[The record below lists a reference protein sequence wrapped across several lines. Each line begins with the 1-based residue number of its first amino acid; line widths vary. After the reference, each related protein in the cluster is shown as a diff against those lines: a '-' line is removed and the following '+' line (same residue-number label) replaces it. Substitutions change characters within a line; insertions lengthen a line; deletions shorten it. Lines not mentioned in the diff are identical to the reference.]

1 LPAWKRVGELSKE
14 VLAEEMYELKIIT
27 QFSAAHRLE
36 NFYGKCEAL
45 HGHNWK
51 VEVYLQGERL
61 DEAGLVKDFGEL
73 KARTREVLEALD
85 HKYLN
90 DLPEFRHQN
99 PSSENLARYL
109 FDRLTATL
117 NTNSVRVSRV
127 SVWESDTSCASY
139 FLP

>member
-1 LPAWKRVGELSKE
+1 
-14 VLAEEMYELKIIT
+14 MYELKVIT

-51 VEVYLQGERL
+51 VEVFLEGERL
-61 DEAGLVKDFGEL
+61 DGAGLLMDFGVV
-73 KARTREVLEALD
+73 KARTREVLEEID

-90 DLPEFRHQN
+90 ELAAFQEQN

-109 FDRLTATL
+109 FQRLSDTL
-117 NTNSVRVSRV
+117 NRDGIKVRRV
-127 SVWESDTSCASY
+127 NVWESDNSCAAY
-139 FLP
+139 YQD

>member
-1 LPAWKRVGELSKE
+1 
-14 VLAEEMYELKIIT
+14 MYELKIVT
-27 QFSAAHRLE
+27 QFAAAHRLE

-51 VEVYLQGERL
+51 VEVYLMGERL
-61 DEAGLVKDFGEL
+61 DEAGLVRDFGVV
-73 KARTREVLEALD
+73 KARTREVLQELD

-90 DLPEFRHQN
+90 ELPAFQGQN

-109 FDRLTATL
+109 FERLRAVL
-117 NTNSVRVSRV
+117 NEDGLWVSRV

-139 FLP
+139 FEP

>member
-1 LPAWKRVGELSKE
+1 MKGV
-14 VLAEEMYELKIIT
+14 YELKVIA

-51 VEVYLQGERL
+51 VEVFLAGDCL
-61 DEAGLVKDFGEL
+61 DEAGLLKDFGVV
-73 KARTREVLEALD
+73 KDRTREVLEDLD

-90 DLPEFRHQN
+90 ELAAFRQQN

-109 FDRLTATL
+109 FERLAAIL
-117 NTNSVRVSRV
+117 NGGGVRVTRV
-127 SVWESDTSCASY
+127 SVWESDTACASY
-139 FLP
+139 YQA

>member
-1 LPAWKRVGELSKE
+1 MFEI
-14 VLAEEMYELKIIT
+14 KIIT
-27 QFSAAHRLE
+27 QFAAAHRLE

-51 VEVYLQGERL
+51 VEVFLLGEGL
-61 DEAGLVKDFGEL
+61 DGAGLLMDFGQV
-73 KARTREVLEALD
+73 KARAREVLEEVD

-90 DLPEFRHQN
+90 ELPAFQNQN

-109 FDRLTATL
+109 FERLAAAI
-117 NTNSVRVSRV
+117 NGEAVRVSRV

-139 FLP
+139 FQS